1 MPPLKVTPLAFE
13 SLGVRSSALSIESD
27 DLKIVIDPA
36 VALAPARFGL
46 PPHPVEEEAKTRLWE
61 NVRENAL
68 AADVLVVTHYHY
80 DHVEPKEPE
89 IYAGKTVVLKHPSRM
104 INPSQKGRAAS
115 FIPSIKKIAGEIL
128 YADNRSYS
136 FGDTTLSFSRPV
148 PHGADATR
156 GYVVEVCV
164 EAGESF
170 LFTSDV
176 QGPLLDE
183 HMEFILEKRPGTLF
197 VDGPST
203 YIRSPRSEVELRSA
217 NEYLKGIIGEGWVER
232 LVFDHHI
239 ARDLNYRER
248 MAPVLEAG
256 NEAGVSVGVAAE
268 FLDVEPSLLEARR
281 KELFGKAEI

>member
-80 DHVEPKEPE
+80 DHVEPGEPE

-183 HMEFILEKRPGTLF
+183 HVEFILEKRPETLF

-203 YIRSPRSEVELRSA
+203 YIRSPRSEVELRRA
-217 NEYLKGIIGEGWVER
+217 NEYLKGIIGGGWVER
-232 LVFDHHI
+232 LVVDHHI
-239 ARDLNYRER
+239 ARDLDYRER
-248 MAPVLEAG
+248 IASVLEAG
-256 NEAGVSVGVAAE
+256 EEAGVSVGVAAE

>member
-46 PPHPVEEEAKTRLWE
+46 PPHPVEEQAKTRLWE
-61 NVRENAL
+61 KVRENAL
-68 AADVLVVTHYHY
+68 AADILVVTHYHY

-89 IYAGKTVVLKHPSRM
+89 IYAGKTVVLKHPFRM

-115 FIPSIKKIAGEIL
+115 FIRSIKKIADEIL
-128 YADNRSYS
+128 YADNKSYS
-136 FGDTTLSFSRPV
+136 FGETTLSFSRPV
-148 PHGADATR
+148 PHGSDATR

-176 QGPLLDE
+176 QEPLLDE
-183 HMEFILEKRPGTLF
+183 QLEFIQEKRPGTLF

-203 YIRSPRSEVELRSA
+203 YIRSPGNEAELRRA
-217 NEYLKGIIGEGWVER
+217 NAYLTGIIREGVVER
-232 LVFDHHI
+232 LVVDHHL
-239 ARDLNYRER
+239 ARDLDYSER
-248 MAPVLEAG
+248 IAPVLEAG
-256 NEAGVSVGVAAE
+256 EEAGVSVGVAAE
-268 FLDVEPSLLEARR
+268 FLDVETSLLEARR